1 MLIKNTYI
9 IFEDRMTTFHL
20 RTAGRL
26 VKIAQ
31 STNKET
37 LFDDIGKDHPAK
49 DLNAKSIRNFLGRGL
64 KDIVFRVKEDED
76 ILNRLVQELRGIQL
90 EEMENEQKEN

>member
-1 MLIKNTYI
+1 
-9 IFEDRMTTFHL
+9 MTTFHL

-31 STNKET
+31 STDKEI
-37 LFDDIGKDHPAK
+37 LFDDIGKEHPAK

-64 KDIVFRVKEDED
+64 TDIVFRVKEDKD
-76 ILNRLVQELRGIQL
+76 ILNKLVQELHGIQL
-90 EEMENEQKEN
+90 EESENEQKEN

>member
-1 MLIKNTYI
+1 MLMKNTYI
-9 IFEDRMTTFHL
+9 IFEGRMTTFHL

-31 STNKET
+31 STDKEI
-37 LFDDIGKDHPAK
+37 LFDDISKEHPAK

-64 KDIVFRVKEDED
+64 TDIVFKVKEDED
-76 ILNRLVQELRGIQL
+76 ILNRLVQELRSIQL
-90 EEMENEQKEN
+90 EEN

>member
-1 MLIKNTYI
+1 MLIENTYI

-31 STNKET
+31 STNKEI
-37 LFDDIGKDHPAK
+37 LFDDISKEHPAK
-49 DLNAKSIRNFLGRGL
+49 GLNAKSIRNFLGRGL
-64 KDIVFRVKEDED
+64 TDIVFNVKEDRG
-76 ILNRLVQELRGIQL
+76 ILNRLVQELRSIQL
-90 EEMENEQKEN
+90 EESENEQKEN

>member
-1 MLIKNTYI
+1 MLMKNTYI
-9 IFEDRMTTFHL
+9 IFEGRMTTFHL

-31 STNKET
+31 STDKEI
-37 LFDDIGKDHPAK
+37 LFDDISKEHPAK

-64 KDIVFRVKEDED
+64 TDIVFKVKRDED
-76 ILNRLVQELRGIQL
+76 ILNRLVQELRSIQL
-90 EEMENEQKEN
+90 EEN

>member
-1 MLIKNTYI
+1 
-9 IFEDRMTTFHL
+9 MTTFHL

-31 STNKET
+31 STDKEV
-37 LFDDIGKDHPAK
+37 LFDDIGKEHPAK

-64 KDIVFRVKEDED
+64 KDIVFKVNEED
-76 ILNRLVQELRGIQL
+76 IMKRLVQELQDIQL
-90 EEMENEQKEN
+90 EEN

>member
-1 MLIKNTYI
+1 
-9 IFEDRMTTFHL
+9 MTTFHL

-31 STNKET
+31 STDKEIF
-37 LFDDIGKDHPAK
+37 FDDISKEHPAK

-64 KDIVFRVKEDED
+64 TDIVFKVKEDED
-76 ILNRLVQELRGIQL
+76 ILNRLVQELRSIQL
-90 EEMENEQKEN
+90 EEN

>member
-1 MLIKNTYI
+1 
-9 IFEDRMTTFHL
+9 MTTFHL

-31 STNKET
+31 STGKEV
-37 LFDDIGKDHPAK
+37 LFDDISKEHPAK

-64 KDIVFRVKEDED
+64 KDIVFKVKEED
-76 ILNRLVQELRGIQL
+76 VMKRLVQELRDIQL
-90 EEMENEQKEN
+90 EESDLK

>member
-1 MLIKNTYI
+1 MLMKNTYI
-9 IFEDRMTTFHL
+9 IFEGRMTTFHL

-31 STNKET
+31 STDKEI
-37 LFDDIGKDHPAK
+37 LFDDISKEHPAK

-64 KDIVFRVKEDED
+64 TDIVFKVKEDED
-76 ILNRLVQELRGIQL
+76 ILNRLVQELRSIQV
-90 EEMENEQKEN
+90 EERENEQKEN